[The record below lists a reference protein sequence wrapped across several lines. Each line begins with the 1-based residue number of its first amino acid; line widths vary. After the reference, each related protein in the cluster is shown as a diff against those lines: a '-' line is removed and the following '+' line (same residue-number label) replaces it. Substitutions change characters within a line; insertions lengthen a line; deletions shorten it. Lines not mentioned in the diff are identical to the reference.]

1 MSDQQQHLGVED
13 ACVDFTYRVYSD
25 GRRERFATVYAV
37 GRDGT
42 LKRGSRRPTGPLG
55 RFVADAIS
63 EVVEMTNPRRVVI
76 EPRELPQENGAP
88 AGADPGFGRP
98 GPQRPSGAASPY

>member
-37 GRDGT
+37 DHDGA

-63 EVVEMTNPRRVVI
+63 EVVEMTNRRRVAI
-76 EPRELPQENGAP
+76 DPRELPQKNR
-88 AGADPGFGRP
+88 RP
-98 GPQRPSGAASPY
+98 GRR